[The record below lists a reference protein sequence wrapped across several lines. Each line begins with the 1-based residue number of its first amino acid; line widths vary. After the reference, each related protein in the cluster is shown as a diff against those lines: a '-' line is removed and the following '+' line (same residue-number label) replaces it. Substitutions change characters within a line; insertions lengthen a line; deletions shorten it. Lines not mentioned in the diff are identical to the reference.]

1 METANVEEIVTQ
13 RFAEIMNLPP
23 EQLNLNADLF
33 AEYGL
38 TSVNALKLISQVEVE
53 FDIDIDE
60 DEARKIQ
67 KLSDV
72 IELIKSKST

>member
-1 METANVEEIVTQ
+1 MDTTNVEEIVTT
-13 RFAEIMNLPP
+13 RFAEIMSLAP
-23 EQLNLNADLF
+23 ESLNLDANLF
-33 AEYGL
+33 SEYGV
-38 TSVNALKLISQVEVE
+38 TSVNALKLISQIEVE

-72 IELIKSKST
+72 IDLIKRKLP

>member
-1 METANVEEIVTQ
+1 METTNVEEIVTQ

-23 EQLNLNADLF
+23 EDLNLEADLF

-60 DEARKIQ
+60 NEARKIQ

-72 IELIKSKST
+72 IELIKSKTT

>member
-13 RFAEIMNLPP
+13 RFAEIMNLSA
-23 EQLNLNADLF
+23 EELNLDADLF

-60 DEARKIQ
+60 DEARRIQ
-67 KLSDV
+67 KLNDV
-72 IELIKSKST
+72 IDLIKSKTT

>member
-1 METANVEEIVTQ
+1 METGNVEEIVTQ
-13 RFAEIMNLPP
+13 RFAEIMNLSP
-23 EQLNLNADLF
+23 EQLNLDADLF

-60 DEARKIQ
+60 TEARKIQ
-67 KLSDV
+67 KLSDM
-72 IELIKSKST
+72 IELIKNKST

>member
-1 METANVEEIVTQ
+1 METTNVEEIVTQ
-13 RFAEIMNLPP
+13 RFGEIMDLPP
-23 EQLNLNADLF
+23 EELDLEADLF

-60 DEARKIQ
+60 NEARKIQ

-72 IELIKSKST
+72 IELIKSKTT

>member
-1 METANVEEIVTQ
+1 MDTTNVEEIVTS

-23 EQLNLNADLF
+23 ESLNLDADLF
-33 AEYGL
+33 AEYGV
-38 TSVNALKLISQVEVE
+38 TSVNALKLISQIEVE

-72 IELIKSKST
+72 IDLIKRKLP

>member
-1 METANVEEIVTQ
+1 METTNVEEIVTQ

-23 EQLNLNADLF
+23 EDLNLEADLF

-60 DEARKIQ
+60 DEARKIH

-72 IELIKSKST
+72 IELIKNKST

>member
-1 METANVEEIVTQ
+1 METTNVEEIVTQ
-13 RFAEIMNLPP
+13 RFAEIMNLPA
-23 EQLNLNADLF
+23 EKLNLDADLF

-60 DEARKIQ
+60 DEARRIQ
-67 KLSDV
+67 KLNDV
-72 IELIKSKST
+72 IDLIKSKTT